1 MTDQDLRRQVEK
13 LFSDTGPEPEAEKPE
28 LPLEEDIVG
37 LLASETEPDAT
48 AAGRTPVEAL
58 PVVLAQPEEHREPD
72 ETPSGSARWRAAP
85 LASAR
90 TRILRTL
97 LHIATVVGGALLIV
111 LLFRLIWHEPMPW
124 PGLYFLFL
132 VAYAAIILIPL
143 IQWMINASLRKT
155 LRETY
160 AKHHEATRTQAILK
174 ERAKELASANAP
186 LQKRV
191 LHLET
196 ALHITQAVASQLG
209 DLDEL
214 LERAVNIVSERFD
227 FHHVSLFL
235 TDESG
240 QWAVLRAATGRTYGH
255 TIVQGYR
262 VEVDHTSTVGWCIS
276 NDQIRT
282 APTPGIAS
290 GQGMVETDAMLP
302 ETRSEVALPMHARSR
317 VIGALKV
324 ETTERPPFPS
334 EGKQGGPFPSEGKQ
348 GVSIFPPEDVAIL
361 QMIADHIGVA
371 VDHTQTFAKLRAR
384 IQEIE
389 TGPGRHAQLQGLYS
403 GASRAAPSYERTRP
417 GVTSTG
423 NEPRCF
429 PSYGKGATPNQ
440 NAADQIHH
448 PTDDNESENE
458 TENEP
463 DELRLA
469 IEKAVMDRQAV
480 VQSNTGD
487 GNNQACFVVPISL
500 RGEVFGALGL
510 HETERKRQWTNDEI
524 ALVEAVADQMA
535 LAIENARLLEETQQR
550 AEQEQALSQ
559 MTARFTRSLD
569 VDALLQ
575 TAVRELG
582 QLLRTD
588 EISVYVGTPPADGTE
603 ETEQ

>member
-1 MTDQDLRRQVEK
+1 MTDQDLRSQVEK

-28 LPLEEDIVG
+28 LPLEEAIVG
-37 LLASETEPDAT
+37 LLAGETEPDAT
-48 AAGRTPVEAL
+48 AAGRIPVEAP
-58 PVVLAQPEEHREPD
+58 PVVPAQPEEHREPD
-72 ETPSGSARWRAAP
+72 ETPSESARWRAAP

-90 TRILRTL
+90 TRILRTF
-97 LHIATVVGGALLIV
+97 LHIATTVGGALLIL

-132 VAYAAIILIPL
+132 AAYAAIILIPF
-143 IQWMINASLRKT
+143 IQWMINASLRRT

-160 AKHHEATRTQAILK
+160 AKHREATRTQAILK

-191 LHLET
+191 LQLET
-196 ALHITQAVASQLG
+196 ALHITQSVTSQLG

-235 TDESG
+235 TDESE
-240 QWAVLRAATGRTYGH
+240 QWAVLRAATGQTDGH
-255 TIVQGYR
+255 MIVRGYR

-290 GQGMVETDAMLP
+290 GQGLVETDAMLP
-302 ETRSEVALPMHARSR
+302 DSRSEVALPMHARSR

-324 ETTERPPFPS
+324 ESTQRPPFS
-334 EGKQGGPFPSEGKQ
+334 YEGEQRGSFPYEGEQ
-348 GVSIFPPEDVAIL
+348 RGFLFPPEDVAIL
-361 QMIADHIGVA
+361 QTIADHIGVA

-384 IQEIE
+384 IRELE
-389 TGPGRHAQLQGLYS
+389 AGPGRHAQLQGLYS

-417 GVTSTG
+417 GVTPVG
-423 NEPRCF
+423 N
-429 PSYGKGATPNQ
+429 GATPNE
-440 NAADQIHH
+440 NEADQIRR

-469 IEKAVMDRQAV
+469 IERAVIDRQAV

-487 GNNQACFVVPISL
+487 GTSQACFVVPISL
-500 RGEVFGALGL
+500 RGEVLGALGL

-588 EISVYVGTPPADGTE
+588 EISVYVGTPPETPPADGIE